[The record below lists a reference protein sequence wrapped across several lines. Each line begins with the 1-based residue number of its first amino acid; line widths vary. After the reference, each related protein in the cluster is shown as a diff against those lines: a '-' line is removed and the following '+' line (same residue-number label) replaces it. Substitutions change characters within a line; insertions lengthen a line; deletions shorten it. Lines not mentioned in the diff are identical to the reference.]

1 MVTRDLAKVETAG
14 SSPVYRFIQRRGH
27 PDGCP
32 FSFERAPSGARSSS
46 VSASL
51 RSVQNR
57 HPQDVVNRLSLLP
70 QKVLHLQYFFCGR
83 SEEEPLTRGA
93 GSSLRFASVGAK
105 PTSTG
110 RCAPV
115 YRFIQRRGHL
125 DGCPFSLNKPHQEF
139 EVRTSPLR
147 SGPFKADIHRMS

>member
-1 MVTRDLAKVETAG
+1 MLTAKWNFDIIWKSVDETQLNICDSGVVGTARPCPGRD
-14 SSPVYRFIQRRGH
+14 RG
-27 PDGCP
+27 
-32 FSFERAPSGARSSS
+32 FEP
-46 VSASL
+46 
-51 RSVQNR
+51 
-57 HPQDVVNRLSLLP
+57 RLSLLP
-70 QKVLHLQYFFCGR
+70 KKVLHLQYFFCGR

-115 YRFIQRRGHL
+115 YRFIQRKGHPN
-125 DGCPFSLNKPHQEF
+125 GCPFSLNEPHPGL
-139 EVRTSPLR
+139 EVRASPLR